1 MSKKKSNKIEFT
13 HGGKRD
19 GAGHPETGV
28 TKEKICVSV
37 DKKNWNTAKKRWKDK
52 PSRLVDWLV
61 SSYVGAVGNTL
72 EGRGAI

>member
-1 MSKKKSNKIEFT
+1 MSKKKSNKMQFK
-13 HGGKRD
+13 HGGSRP

-37 DKKNWNTAKKRWKDK
+37 DKKNWNTALTRWKDK

-61 SSYVGAVGNTL
+61 SGYVGTDGDTLKVG
-72 EGRGAI
+72 GAI